1 MLSNGP
7 LIAVC
12 CQATILPLSSDTPV
26 AIAPSELVRLRR
38 RSDRGWRDD
47 CLAGLAI
54 DVVGR
59 FSGWVDVEA
68 GVIVLSEVASA
79 SMMMSGSGASTFAAE
94 CGRTATSR
102 LTEVTTTTVP
112 AGHRQSGGPDQ
123 ELASKY
129 QIGFGWPQSNDVPST
144 QMQWRITAI
153 FRAMATF
160 AFFMPIRLASFMPQ
174 AFREDH
180 FLVR

>member
-1 MLSNGP
+1 
-7 LIAVC
+7 
-12 CQATILPLSSDTPV
+12 
-26 AIAPSELVRLRR
+26 
-38 RSDRGWRDD
+38 
-47 CLAGLAI
+47 
-54 DVVGR
+54 
-59 FSGWVDVEA
+59 
-68 GVIVLSEVASA
+68 
-79 SMMMSGSGASTFAAE
+79 MMMSGSGASTFAAE

-153 FRAMATF
+153 FRAIATF

-180 FLVR
+180 FLVRERRTVAASNK